1 MKSAPP
7 SDDKSRQDRRIAAVM
22 LGAVL
27 TLFVVVLTLTLTREK
42 PDYVLVLVTGDDCRR
57 QFTDTECQSIVS
69 RAQALHEHTAP
80 RFTDL
85 NACAL
90 VYGVGRC
97 ATLGENAAVLKILAP
112 GLAAIALTRDE
123 DTILPLHYGPLSE
136 SGTAGAA
143 TGRSVYFKD
152 RYVGRLAETSFG
164 GAELPVLNGEDG
176 QPLTAE
182 ALRRLG
188 G

>member
-1 MKSAPP
+1 MTNASK
-7 SDDKSRQDRRIAAVM
+7 DDKTRQDRRIAAVM

-27 TLFVVVLTLTLTREK
+27 TLFLVVLTLTLTRAK

-57 QFTDTECQSIVS
+57 QFSDTECQSIVS
-69 RAQALHEHTAP
+69 RAQALHARTAP

-97 ATLGENAAVLKILAP
+97 AALKEDTVTLRILAP
-112 GLAAIALTRDE
+112 GLAAIALTRNE

-136 SGTAGAA
+136 TGTSSAA

-152 RYVGRLAETSFG
+152 RYIGRLTETSFG
-164 GAELPVLNGEDG
+164 GAELPVLNGDDG

>member
-1 MKSAPP
+1 MATE
-7 SDDKSRQDRRIAAVM
+7 DKSQQDRRIAAMM

-27 TLFVVVLTLTLTREK
+27 TLFVVVLTLTLTRAK

-57 QFTDTECQSIVS
+57 QFSDAECQSIVE
-69 RAQALHEHTAP
+69 RAQALHARTAP

-97 ATLGENAAVLKILAP
+97 SALKEDAVTLKILAP
-112 GLAAIALTRDE
+112 GLAAIALTRNE

-136 SGTAGAA
+136 TGTGNAA
-143 TGRSVYFKD
+143 SGRSVYFKD
-152 RYVGRLAETSFG
+152 RYVGRLAETHFG
-164 GAELPVLNGEDG
+164 GAELPVLNDDSG

-182 ALRRLG
+182 ALHRLG